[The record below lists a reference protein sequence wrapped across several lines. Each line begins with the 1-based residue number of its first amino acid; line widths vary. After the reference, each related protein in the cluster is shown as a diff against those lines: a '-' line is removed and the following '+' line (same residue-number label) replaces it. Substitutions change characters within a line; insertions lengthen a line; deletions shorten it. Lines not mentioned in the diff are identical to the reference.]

1 VTTKLDFGTQ
11 QDIEGLCMSIEKCS
25 KCGIQGEQIEEVLYM
40 GKIEPLIKANVCKSC
55 WAEWVN
61 MRVMVINEL
70 RLNLGDP
77 IGRDQL
83 KQQMWTFLNLPKEE

>member
-1 VTTKLDFGTQ
+1 
-11 QDIEGLCMSIEKCS
+11 MSIDLCS
-25 KCGIQGEQIEEVLYM
+25 KCGKPGEPVEESLYM
-40 GKIEPLIKANVCKSC
+40 GKIEPLIKANVCLPC
-55 WAEWVN
+55 WTEWTN

-77 IGRDQL
+77 SGRAQL